1 MEIRKKKRKK
11 DGKRTMEEEN
21 NKLLVL
27 VTYTIKLVVLSLL
40 FFPFSWKKDSP
51 AAFLFFFCFHVCT
64 HTKKVRF
71 PTAVPIPQRRRAD
84 NILASALICPF

>member
-40 FFPFSWKKDSP
+40 FFPVFMEE
-51 AAFLFFFCFHVCT
+51 
-64 HTKKVRF
+64 R
-71 PTAVPIPQRRRAD
+71 
-84 NILASALICPF
+84 